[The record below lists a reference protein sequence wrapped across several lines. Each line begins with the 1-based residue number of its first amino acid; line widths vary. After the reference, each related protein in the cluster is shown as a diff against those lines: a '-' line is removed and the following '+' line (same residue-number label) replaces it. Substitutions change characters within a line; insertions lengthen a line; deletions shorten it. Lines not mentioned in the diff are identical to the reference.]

1 VSRLWFDFRKKKLLK
16 QTISKYFS
24 FVFALGRRGGEFG
37 DPAGMAIDKSGNLI
51 IADARN
57 HRLQVSL

>member
-1 VSRLWFDFRKKKLLK
+1 MWFDFRKKKLLR
-16 QTISKYFS
+16 QTISKY